1 MTTTDD
7 PAPTPAP
14 PAPSG
19 PSRTRIIAARALV
32 VLGVLLVMV
41 SLLANFVRREAL
53 DRDTFR
59 STSQQLIANEDIR
72 NQVAAAM
79 VDQLYSNVD
88 VAGVLQQRL
97 PDNLQPLAAPLAGL
111 GREAIDRGAQELLAR
126 PRVQSL
132 FVDASSLAQAQVKRV
147 LEDDTPR
154 LETSDGKVVLDLR
167 PLVVQLGDRFGF
179 LGNLEQQL
187 PPDAARITL
196 LEADNLG
203 TAQTVTQGLKV
214 VADWVWIP
222 AIICWAVALWLVPGR
237 RRREVRAIG
246 IGLIIAGIALLV
258 IRRVAGSY
266 LVDNLTQSDSVRPAV
281 SAFWTILSDGLAEA
295 AWVVVVVGVIVAL
308 GAWITGSGTRARRL
322 RHTVGPWLARPALA
336 WGVFSAV
343 LLLVVWALPLHR
355 FLTAGILVVL
365 AALGFELTRRQVA
378 LEMAEE
384 GEGEGISIPRP
395 SVPWRQAPA
404 GPTGVEELE
413 RLARLRADDLLT
425 EEEYAAAKARSL
437 ERVGD

>member
-7 PAPTPAP
+7 PVPTPAP

-203 TAQTVTQGLKV
+203 TAQTVTQGLK
-214 VADWVWIP
+214 DRKSTRLNSSH
-222 AIICWAVALWLVPGR
+222 CLVTRMP
-237 RRREVRAIG
+237 
-246 IGLIIAGIALLV
+246 
-258 IRRVAGSY
+258 S
-266 LVDNLTQSDSVRPAV
+266 
-281 SAFWTILSDGLAEA
+281 SA
-295 AWVVVVVGVIVAL
+295 
-308 GAWITGSGTRARRL
+308 
-322 RHTVGPWLARPALA
+322 
-336 WGVFSAV
+336 
-343 LLLVVWALPLHR
+343 
-355 FLTAGILVVL
+355 
-365 AALGFELTRRQVA
+365 
-378 LEMAEE
+378 
-384 GEGEGISIPRP
+384 
-395 SVPWRQAPA
+395 
-404 GPTGVEELE
+404 
-413 RLARLRADDLLT
+413 
-425 EEEYAAAKARSL
+425 
-437 ERVGD
+437 